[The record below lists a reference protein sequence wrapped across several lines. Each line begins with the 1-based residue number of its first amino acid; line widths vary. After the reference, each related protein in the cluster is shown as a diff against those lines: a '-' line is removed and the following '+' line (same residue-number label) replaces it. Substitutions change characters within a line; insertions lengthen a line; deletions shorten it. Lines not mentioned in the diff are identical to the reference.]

1 MKQIAN
7 SQLCGKWY
15 SIARTYNHFEIKF
28 FEIFIYISIS
38 CEKYLDMLYVG
49 IKEDRTKVLKKITL
63 KILTKNGS
71 NFIALNKGL
80 FRKKLKVLT
89 FDEKDGILI
98 LADEKMK
105 YVSILSR
112 KSELKHEV
120 VEKCLNSIGVFEG
133 KELKLY
139 GNSIF

>member
-7 SQLCGKWY
+7 SQLTGKWY
-15 SIARTYNHFEIKF
+15 SIARTYNLFEIEF
-28 FEIFIYISIS
+28 FDIFFYISVS
-38 CEKYLDMLYVG
+38 CEKILDLLYVG
-49 IKEDRTKVLKKITL
+49 IKEDRSKILKKLTL
-63 KILTKNGS
+63 NILTKNNS
-71 NFIALNKGL
+71 CFIVIRKGL

-89 FDEKDGILI
+89 FDEKEGILV

-105 YVSILSR
+105 YVSVFSR
-112 KSELKHEV
+112 KSELRREV

>member
-7 SQLCGKWY
+7 SQLTGKWY
-15 SIARTYNHFEIKF
+15 SIARTYNLFEIEF
-28 FEIFIYISIS
+28 FDIFVYISVS
-38 CEKYLDMLYVG
+38 CEKILDLLYVG
-49 IKEDRTKVLKKITL
+49 VKEDRSKILKKLTL
-63 KILTKNGS
+63 NILTKNNS
-71 NFIALNKGL
+71 CFIVIRKGL

-89 FDEKDGILI
+89 FDEKEGILV

-105 YVSILSR
+105 YVSVFSR
-112 KSELKHEV
+112 KSELRREV

>member
-7 SQLCGKWY
+7 SQLTGKWY
-15 SIARTYNHFEIKF
+15 SIARTYNLFEIEF
-28 FEIFIYISIS
+28 FDIFVYISVS
-38 CEKYLDMLYVG
+38 CEKILDLLYVG
-49 IKEDRTKVLKKITL
+49 IKEDRSKILKKLTL
-63 KILTKNGS
+63 NILTKNNS
-71 NFIALNKGL
+71 CFIVIRKGL

-89 FDEKDGILI
+89 FDEKEGILV

-105 YVSILSR
+105 YVSVFSR
-112 KSELKHEV
+112 KSELRREV

>member
-7 SQLCGKWY
+7 SQLTGKWY
-15 SIARTYNHFEIKF
+15 SIARTYNLFEIEF
-28 FEIFIYISIS
+28 FDIFVYISVS
-38 CEKYLDMLYVG
+38 CERVLDLLYVG
-49 IKEDRTKVLKKITL
+49 IKEDRSKILKKLTL
-63 KILTKNGS
+63 NILTKNDS
-71 NFIALNKGL
+71 CFIVIRKGL
-80 FRKKLKVLT
+80 FRKKMKVLT
-89 FDEKDGILI
+89 FDEKEGILV

-105 YVSILSR
+105 YVSVFSR
-112 KSELKHEV
+112 KSELRREV

>member
-7 SQLCGKWY
+7 SQLTGKWY
-15 SIARTYNHFEIKF
+15 SIARTYNLFEIEF
-28 FEIFIYISIS
+28 FDIFVYISVS
-38 CEKYLDMLYVG
+38 CEKIFDLLYVG
-49 IKEDRTKVLKKITL
+49 IKEDRSKILKKLTL
-63 KILTKNGS
+63 NILTKNDS
-71 NFIALNKGL
+71 CFIVIRKGL
-80 FRKKLKVLT
+80 FRKKMKVLT
-89 FDEKDGILI
+89 FDEKEGILV

-105 YVSILSR
+105 YVSVFSR
-112 KSELKHEV
+112 KSELRREV

>member
-7 SQLCGKWY
+7 SQLTGKWY
-15 SIARTYNHFEIKF
+15 SIARTYNLFEIEF
-28 FEIFIYISIS
+28 FDIFVYISVS
-38 CEKYLDMLYVG
+38 CEKIFDLLYVG
-49 IKEDRTKVLKKITL
+49 IKEDRSKILKKLTL
-63 KILTKNGS
+63 NILTKNDS
-71 NFIALNKGL
+71 CFIVIRKGL

-89 FDEKDGILI
+89 FDEKEGILV

-105 YVSILSR
+105 YVSVFSR
-112 KSELKHEV
+112 KSELRREV

>member
-7 SQLCGKWY
+7 SQLTGKWY
-15 SIARTYNHFEIKF
+15 SIARTYNLFEIEF
-28 FEIFIYISIS
+28 FDIFVYISVS
-38 CEKYLDMLYVG
+38 CERVLDLLYVG
-49 IKEDRTKVLKKITL
+49 IKEDRSKILKKLTL
-63 KILTKNGS
+63 NILTKNDS
-71 NFIALNKGL
+71 CFIVIRKGL
-80 FRKKLKVLT
+80 FRKKIKVLT
-89 FDEKDGILI
+89 FDEKEGILV

-105 YVSILSR
+105 YVSVFSR
-112 KSELKHEV
+112 KSELRREV

>member
-7 SQLCGKWY
+7 SQFMGKWY
-15 SIARTYNHFEIKF
+15 SIARAYNRFEMEF
-28 FEIFIYISIS
+28 FDIFVYVSVG
-38 CEKYLDMLYVG
+38 CEKYLELLYVG
-49 IKEDRTKVLKKITL
+49 IKEDRSKTLKKLTL
-63 KILTKNGS
+63 NILTKNDTC
-71 NFIALNKGL
+71 FIVIRKGL

-89 FDEKDGILI
+89 FDENEGILI
-98 LADEKMK
+98 LADKKMK
-105 YVSILSR
+105 YVSILS
-112 KSELKHEV
+112 KKAELRHEV

>member
-7 SQLCGKWY
+7 SQLTGKWY
-15 SIARTYNHFEIKF
+15 SIARTYNLFEIEF
-28 FEIFIYISIS
+28 FDIFVYISVS
-38 CEKYLDMLYVG
+38 CERVLDLLYVG
-49 IKEDRTKVLKKITL
+49 IKEDRSKILKKLTL
-63 KILTKNGS
+63 NILTKNNS
-71 NFIALNKGL
+71 CFIVIRKGL

-89 FDEKDGILI
+89 FDEKEGILV

-105 YVSILSR
+105 YVSVFSR
-112 KSELKHEV
+112 KSELRREV

>member
-7 SQLCGKWY
+7 SQLTGKWY
-15 SIARTYNHFEIKF
+15 SIARTYNLFEIEF
-28 FEIFIYISIS
+28 FDIFVYISVS
-38 CEKYLDMLYVG
+38 CERVLDLLYVG
-49 IKEDRTKVLKKITL
+49 IKEDRSKILKKLTL
-63 KILTKNGS
+63 NILTKNDS
-71 NFIALNKGL
+71 CFIVIRKGL

-89 FDEKDGILI
+89 FDEKEGILV

-105 YVSILSR
+105 YVSVFSR
-112 KSELKHEV
+112 KSELRREV
-120 VEKCLNSIGVFEG
+120 VEKCLNSIGIFEG

>member
-7 SQLCGKWY
+7 SQLTGKWY
-15 SIARTYNHFEIKF
+15 SIARTYNHFEIEF
-28 FEIFIYISIS
+28 FDIFVYISVS
-38 CEKYLDMLYVG
+38 CEKILDLLYVG
-49 IKEDRTKVLKKITL
+49 IKEDRSKILKKLTL
-63 KILTKNGS
+63 NILTKNNS
-71 NFIALNKGL
+71 CFIVIRKGL

-89 FDEKDGILI
+89 FDEKEGILV

-105 YVSILSR
+105 YVSVFSR
-112 KSELKHEV
+112 KSELRREV

>member
-7 SQLCGKWY
+7 SQLTGKWY
-15 SIARTYNHFEIKF
+15 SIARTYNLFEIEF
-28 FEIFIYISIS
+28 FDIFVYISVS
-38 CEKYLDMLYVG
+38 CERVLDLLYVG
-49 IKEDRTKVLKKITL
+49 IKEDRSKILKKLTL
-63 KILTKNGS
+63 NILTKNDS
-71 NFIALNKGL
+71 CFIVIRKGL

-89 FDEKDGILI
+89 FDEKEGILV

-105 YVSILSR
+105 YVSVFSR
-112 KSELKHEV
+112 KSELRREV